1 MSKNKHNL
9 TDFTDENLKADLLE
23 WLPRGAS
30 VYTRVEYIVPGPNGT
45 GVNVVPLVMD
55 PKSPGP
61 RNITWHLLNLG
72 FGKRPTNS
80 NSWGSVRMNG
90 IGLGLALDHK
100 LVMDLSTYLYG
111 DPYVLRQWTY

>member
-1 MSKNKHNL
+1 MSTNKYNL
-9 TDFTDENLKADLLE
+9 SGFTDENLKADLLE

-30 VYTRVEYIVPGPNGT
+30 VYTRVEYRVPGREGT
-45 GVNVVPLVMD
+45 GENIVPLVMD

-61 RNITWHLLNLG
+61 RNIHWYLLNLG
-72 FGKRPTNS
+72 IGRRPTNKH
-80 NSWGSVRMNG
+80 SWGSVRMNG
-90 IGLGLALDHK
+90 SGLDLGHK